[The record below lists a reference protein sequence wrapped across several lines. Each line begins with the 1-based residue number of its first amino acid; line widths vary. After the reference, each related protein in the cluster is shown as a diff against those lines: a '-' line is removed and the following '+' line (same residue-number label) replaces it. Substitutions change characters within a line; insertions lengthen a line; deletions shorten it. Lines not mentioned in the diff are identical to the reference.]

1 MPDLAYVC
9 SFSSWTQTIILQ
21 LRCSAPQ
28 YQPRKASGAGCLS
41 RWRHLNRDLLMLTNK
56 NLHKY
61 VLDMHFL
68 ECGTIKPNRVR
79 NPSCLFGSQT
89 QLVVTTFDGCSSI
102 CQTNLNSFQSD
113 SIKVQLWNR
122 FLFVFYGP
130 PSRRKRCEVWH
141 GRSGVWRERCGA
153 IYYNQ
158 KEQKLTWEKNPTCI
172 PTSHPWILSV
182 TRIPFHGNVFW
193 LGEKLLIMNQ
203 RIVTLCRNA
212 EEWWG
217 AKWEEAKWIMHVS
230 CTSTFSSLLGA
241 IWLVIKFTGW

>member
-79 NPSCLFGSQT
+79 NPSCLFGSQI

-158 KEQKLTWEKNPTCI
+158 KEQKLTWEKNPTVFPLAI
-172 PTSHPWILSV
+172 HGFSQWHVFLFMEMFFGWERNFWSWIRGL
-182 TRIPFHGNVFW
+182 W
-193 LGEKLLIMNQ
+193 LYAEMQRSGEGLNGRRQNEL
-203 RIVTLCRNA
+203 
-212 EEWWG
+212 
-217 AKWEEAKWIMHVS
+217 
-230 CTSTFSSLLGA
+230 CTSPAHPPFPHY
-241 IWLVIKFTGW
+241 